1 MTGQARG
8 AASGRRNRPGRGGL
22 EYEDVKVGE
31 GSVARRGCSVDVRY
45 DLFLNRGE
53 WVQQNQVCSFRL
65 GERRVVAGLEYC
77 RGHAC
82 RRRAPHPGRR
92 ASGLPRPGS
101 PGRRTPERRARVP
114 GHVAGRSFGRNA
126 RRCAVAGNGHYRVWP
141 TRCPGAMENLFA
153 AIGLEIPLPPAQPY
167 IAPGTQ
173 HPCNPNGTL

>member
-65 GERRVVAGLEYC
+65 GERRVVAGLEY
-77 RGHAC
+77 GVEGM
-82 RRRAPHPGRR
+82 RAG
-92 ASGLPRPGS
+92 G
-101 PGRRTPERRARVP
+101 ERRIRVGAHLGYRDQGVP
-114 GHVAGRSFGRNA
+114 GVVPPNAVLVFQVTLLAVRSDA
-126 RRCAVAGNGHYRVWP
+126 
-141 TRCPGAMENLFA
+141 
-153 AIGLEIPLPPAQPY
+153 
-167 IAPGTQ
+167 TQ
-173 HPCNPNGTL
+173 GDVP